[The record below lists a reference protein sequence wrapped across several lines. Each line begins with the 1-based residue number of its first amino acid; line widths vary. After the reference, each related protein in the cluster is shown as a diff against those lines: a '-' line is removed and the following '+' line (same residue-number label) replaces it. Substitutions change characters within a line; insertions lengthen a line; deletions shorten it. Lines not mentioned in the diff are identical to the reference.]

1 MLTKEQKRQ
10 YNEKWK
16 AKNPD
21 YYSQWYLRNKE
32 RVAPLNKAY
41 RKKYNAD
48 PVNKK
53 RRAKYQK
60 EYEENNPDKKEY
72 RYFLTRRAN
81 AGFELSFEDYKKL
94 IGKQKGVC
102 EICSK
107 KDNNRALTID
117 HCHKT
122 NKVRG
127 LLCKKCNTAIG
138 MLADDKEL
146 VKKAY
151 NYLKKYDK

>member
-1 MLTKEQKRQ
+1 MNNRKEISKR
-10 YNEKWK
+10 WRD
-16 AKNPD
+16 KNPD
-21 YYSQWYLRNKE
+21 YHKNWYLKNKE
-32 RVAPLNKAY
+32 KVLKQNKIY

-48 PVNKK
+48 PVVKE
-53 RRAKYQK
+53 RRRKYQK
-60 EYEENNPDKKEY
+60 EYEKNNPDKKEY
-72 RYFLTRRAN
+72 RYFLTRRKA
-81 AGFELSFEDYKKL
+81 AGFDLSFRDYKRL
-94 IGKQKGVC
+94 ITKQKGLC
-102 EICSK
+102 LICNK

-122 NKVRG
+122 KKVRG

-138 MLADDKEL
+138 MLNDDKNL